1 MHDMTAYLLP
11 HMHPRGKGTYMRFFI
26 RQAVRRADFLIFVSA
41 SALDDCRRWFH
52 LPLRNAAVVHHGK
65 SSAFRPEAAAEVTV
79 SVRQRYGIP
88 DRYLLY
94 LGTLEPRKNIPLLL
108 QAFAAFAQ
116 NHPEARLV
124 IAGKKGWHFDEI
136 FSMVAT
142 LRLDDRV
149 QFTGYIDEADKPTL
163 MRGALLFVYPSI
175 HEGFGVP
182 VLEAMASGVPTI
194 AGNRTSIPEIAGDG
208 ALLIDPSSQR
218 ELTDALEQLYTD
230 ASARS
235 QLAARGLAQA
245 AKFSWE
251 KTAEETAAVY
261 RHLAQRPRS

>member
-1 MHDMTAYLLP
+1 
-11 HMHPRGKGTYMRFFI
+11 
-26 RQAVRRADFLIFVSA
+26 
-41 SALDDCRRWFH
+41 
-52 LPLRNAAVVHHGK
+52 
-65 SSAFRPEAAAEVTV
+65 
-79 SVRQRYGIP
+79 
-88 DRYLLY
+88 
-94 LGTLEPRKNIPLLL
+94 LLL

-261 RHLAQRPRS
+261 RHLAQRPKP